1 MPPEGFVIHCEGLTK
16 VFHMHRSAWRR
27 LRSVLA
33 TRMIGGDQQLRA
45 LDHVSFT
52 LMRGESLG
60 IVGPNGSGKSTLLKL
75 LARILVPTSGEL
87 RIRGKVASIIE
98 LGGGFHP
105 EFTGRQNF
113 FMNGSILG
121 FSRQELEGMFER
133 VVAFSGLGEFMEMP
147 IKMYSS
153 GMLARLAFSIAI
165 HMEPDILLIDEALA
179 VGDAVFSHRCLARIH
194 AMRERGVSIV
204 LVTHDVN
211 AIKQMCDEAMLLDQ
225 GATIAHGTPDDVLLR
240 YQTMVA
246 ECLTEMGLDGQSE
259 FRKIGAVEIGG
270 RSQTL
275 RYGTFEAVIEGHTV
289 AGEDGSPRAKFR
301 SGERASI
308 EMVVAFHTDVENAVF
323 GIMLRN
329 RFGIEV
335 FGTNTHLMR
344 RRQGPFRPGDRAT
357 VRFDLDLLLHDGTYA
372 VSLAVH
378 TVDGHF
384 FDYQVEATHIEVMG
398 PMDTI
403 GVANLPMELT
413 VTPGGDAGSLDE
425 RTPAPR
431 GEGQT
436 SP

>member
-16 VFHMHRSAWRR
+16 VFHMHRSALRR
-27 LRSVLA
+27 LRAVLA
-33 TRMIGGDQQLRA
+33 SHCIAGDHQLRA

-52 LMRGESLG
+52 LMGGQSLG

-75 LARILVPTSGEL
+75 LARILVPTDGVL
-87 RIRGKVASIIE
+87 RVHGKVASIIE

-113 FMNGSILG
+113 FMNGSIVG
-121 FSRQELEGMFER
+121 FTRHELDGMFDR
-133 VVAFSGLGEFMEMP
+133 VVAFSGLGDFMELP
-147 IKMYSS
+147 IKTYSS

-165 HMEPDILLIDEALA
+165 HMEPDILLVDEALA

-194 AMRERGVSIV
+194 AMRERGVSLV

-225 GATIAHGTPDDVLLR
+225 GMTIAHGTPDDVLLR

-246 ECLTEMGLDGQSE
+246 ERLTEIGLDGQTE
-259 FRKIGAVEIGG
+259 FRKIGAVEIGH
-270 RSQTL
+270 RRQSV

-289 AGEDGSPRAKFR
+289 AGEDGEPRLKFR
-301 SGERASI
+301 SGERVSI
-308 EMVVAFHTDVENAVF
+308 EMLVVFHTDVENAVF

-344 RRQGPFRPGDRAT
+344 RREGPFRAGDRAT
-357 VRFDLDLLLHDGTYA
+357 VRFDLDLMLHDGTYA

-403 GVANLPMELT
+403 GVANLPMDLS
-413 VTPGGDAGSLDE
+413 VSRGGDPDSLDVQ
-425 RTPAPR
+425 TPAPES
-431 GEGQT
+431 GDQT

>member
-1 MPPEGFVIHCEGLTK
+1 MPPEGCAIHCEELTK
-16 VFHMHRSAWRR
+16 VFHMHRGAWRR

-33 TRMIGGDQQLRA
+33 SRRIPGDQQLRA
-45 LDHVSFT
+45 LDRVSFT
-52 LMRGESLG
+52 LQQGESLG

-75 LARILVPTSGEL
+75 LAHILVPTSGKMHVS
-87 RIRGKVASIIE
+87 GKVASIIE

-113 FMNGSILG
+113 VMNGSILG
-121 FSRQELEGMFER
+121 FTRQELDGMFER
-133 VVAFSGLGEFMEMP
+133 VVAFSGLGDFVEMP
-147 IKMYSS
+147 IKTYSS

-165 HMEPDILLIDEALA
+165 HMNPDILLVDEALA

-194 AMRERGVSIV
+194 DMRERGVSIV

-246 ECLTEMGLDGQSE
+246 ERLTEIGLDGQSE
-259 FRKIGAVEIGG
+259 FRRIGAVEIGD
-270 RSQTL
+270 RRQTL

-289 AGEDGSPRAKFR
+289 AGEDGVPREKLR
-301 SGERASI
+301 SGERVSF

-344 RRQGPFRPGDRAT
+344 RKEGPFRAGDRAT
-357 VRFDLDLLLHDGTYA
+357 VRFELDLLLHDGTYA

-403 GVANLPMELT
+403 GVANLPMN
-413 VTPGGDAGSLDE
+413 VSVSRGGDPESLDV
-425 RTPAPR
+425 RTPAPHR
-431 GEGQT
+431 EDQA